1 MSYAAGQA
9 ADVDKEEA
17 DLDVI
22 KGGIM
27 GMLQ

>member
-9 ADVDKEEA
+9 ADVDKEEV
-17 DLDVI
+17 DLYII
-22 KGGIM
+22 KRGIM